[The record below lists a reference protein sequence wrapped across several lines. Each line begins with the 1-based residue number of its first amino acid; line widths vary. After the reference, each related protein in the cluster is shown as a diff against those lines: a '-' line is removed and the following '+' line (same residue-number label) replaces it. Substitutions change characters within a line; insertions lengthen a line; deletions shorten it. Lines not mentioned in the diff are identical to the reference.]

1 MSSSQKTL
9 KVICIV
15 LMVWSALTLLFNVL
29 AMLGGALTLIVP
41 GMGFSLIFT
50 GFLGIFGALFDIV
63 VAALGLRG
71 ATDPAKIG
79 PFYVLAIIGFALAVV
94 SAVAGM
100 FAGDFQ
106 AQEIVSALLT
116 GVCAVLASNIR
127 QEGRY
132 L

>member
-29 AMLGGALTLIVP
+29 AMFGGVLTLVVP
-41 GMGFSLIFT
+41 GVGLSLLFT
-50 GFLGIFGALFDIV
+50 GFLGIFGSIFDIV
-63 VAALGLRG
+63 VAALGVRG
-71 ATDPAKIG
+71 ANYPAKIG
-79 PFYVLAIIGFALAVV
+79 PFYVLAVIGFALAAV
-94 SAVAGM
+94 SAVAGI

-106 AQEIVSALLT
+106 AHEIVNALLT
-116 GVCAVLASNIR
+116 GACAVLASNIR
-127 QEGRY
+127 KEGRW